1 MKIRRLV
8 AYIIDWYLITF
19 LMNSLLV
26 IIDVY
31 KKGSLISNVVPIS
44 VFDKNEQLVILGIL
58 FIVEIVYFCVIPR
71 YVFKGQTIGKKILK
85 IKIINDNG
93 SEATFMNLLRRDLLG
108 VVIVEGSFVPL
119 SNYIRNVLMP
129 YVGRVPVR
137 YLVYLFTIISLVS
150 VSLLV
155 FEKNGRMFHDYIGG
169 TKVVM
174 L

>member
-1 MKIRRLV
+1 
-8 AYIIDWYLITF
+8 
-19 LMNSLLV
+19 MNSLLV
-26 IIDVY
+26 AIDVY
-31 KKGSLISNVVPIS
+31 KKGSLITNVVPIS
-44 VFDKNEQLVILGIL
+44 VFDKNEQIVILGIL

-85 IKIINDNG
+85 IKIINNNG
-93 SEATFMNLLRRDLLG
+93 SEATFMNLFRRDLLG
-108 VVIVEGSFVPL
+108 VVIVEGSFAPL

-129 YVGRVPVR
+129 YVGRIPVQ

>member
-1 MKIRRLV
+1 
-8 AYIIDWYLITF
+8 
-19 LMNSLLV
+19 MNSLLV
-26 IIDVY
+26 AVDVY
-31 KKGSLISNVVPIS
+31 RKGSLITNVVPIS
-44 VFDKNEQLVILGIL
+44 VFDKSEQLVILGIL
-58 FIVEIVYFCVIPR
+58 FIVEIIYFCVIPK

-85 IKIINDNG
+85 IKIVNNND
-93 SEATFMNLLRRDLLG
+93 SEVTFMNLLRRDLLG

-129 YVGRVPVR
+129 YVGRVPVQ

-155 FEKNGRMFHDYIGG
+155 FDKNGRMLHDYIGG
-169 TKVVM
+169 TKVVV

>member
-1 MKIRRLV
+1 
-8 AYIIDWYLITF
+8 
-19 LMNSLLV
+19 MNSLLV
-26 IIDVY
+26 AIDVY

-85 IKIINDNG
+85 IKIINNNG
-93 SEATFMNLLRRDLLG
+93 SETTFMNLLRRDLLG

-129 YVGRVPVR
+129 YVGRVPVQ

-155 FEKNGRMFHDYIGG
+155 FKKNGRMFHDYIGG

>member
-71 YVFKGQTIGKKILK
+71 YV
-85 IKIINDNG
+85 
-93 SEATFMNLLRRDLLG
+93 LRD
-108 VVIVEGSFVPL
+108 
-119 SNYIRNVLMP
+119 
-129 YVGRVPVR
+129 
-137 YLVYLFTIISLVS
+137 
-150 VSLLV
+150 
-155 FEKNGRMFHDYIGG
+155 KQW
-169 TKVVM
+169 
-174 L
+174 

>member
-8 AYIIDWYLITF
+8 AYVIDWYLITF

-26 IIDVY
+26 AVDVY
-31 KKGSLISNVVPIS
+31 RKGSLITNVVPIS
-44 VFDKNEQLVILGIL
+44 VFDKSEQLVILGIL
-58 FIVEIVYFCVIPR
+58 FIVEIIYFCVIPK

-85 IKIINDNG
+85 IKIVNNND
-93 SEATFMNLLRRDLLG
+93 SEVTFMNLLRRDLLG

-129 YVGRVPVR
+129 YVGRVPVQ

-155 FEKNGRMFHDYIGG
+155 FDKNGRMLHDYIGG
-169 TKVVM
+169 TKVVV

>member
-1 MKIRRLV
+1 MKIKRLL
-8 AYIIDWYLITF
+8 AYIIDWYLIMF

-26 IIDVY
+26 AIDVY

-85 IKIINDNG
+85 IKIINNNG
-93 SEATFMNLLRRDLLG
+93 SETTFMNLLRRDLLG

-129 YVGRVPVR
+129 YVGRVPVQ
-137 YLVYLFTIISLVS
+137 YLVYLFTIVSLVS

-169 TKVVM
+169 TKVVV

>member
-1 MKIRRLV
+1 MKIRRLL

-26 IIDVY
+26 AIDVY
-31 KKGSLISNVVPIS
+31 KKGSLISNVVPIN
-44 VFDKNEQLVILGIL
+44 VFDKSEQLIILGIL
-58 FIVEIVYFCVIPR
+58 FIVEIIYFCIIPK

-85 IKIINDNG
+85 LMVVNNNG
-93 SEATFMNLLRRDLLG
+93 SEATFVNLLRRDLLG

-119 SNYIRNVLMP
+119 SNYIRNVLTP
-129 YVGRVPVR
+129 YVGRVPVQ
-137 YLVYLFTIISLVS
+137 YLVYLFTIVSLVS

-155 FEKNGRMFHDYIGG
+155 FEKNGRMLHDYIGG
-169 TKVVM
+169 TKVVV